1 VRRSRPLALLLLVPV
16 IAVIA
21 GCGGG
26 SGSPGDEA
34 AARHQLEAAGQKLT
48 KADSFEVSLLIE
60 GEESGEDP
68 EELGCVRLGVD
79 NRKPV
84 SIDMRI
90 YDVNCSGGS
99 EGAELIAIGQRA
111 WASTGSG
118 AWTAAKISPK
128 LTKELNAE
136 QTTDLQGLF
145 EAAEDVK
152 EVSADDAVEERAGGG
167 EAKAEFSFK
176 APASAFPGS
185 EALGESDVDF
195 EATIDGKGYLTQLV
209 LHGEAEG
216 AGATA
221 TETYE
226 RIDKNL
232 GISPPAESEVHGTV
246 QRLDSKAELESLLG
260 GTP

>member
-1 VRRSRPLALLLLVPV
+1 MRRSRPLFALVVLAALV
-16 IAVIA
+16 A

-26 SGSPGDEA
+26 SGSTEDESTS
-34 AARHQLEAAGQKLT
+34 RQQLENAGQKLT
-48 KADSFEVSLLIE
+48 DADSFEVSLLIE
-60 GEESGEDP
+60 GEEEDEES

-90 YDVNCSGGS
+90 YDLNCSGGT
-99 EGAELIAIGQRA
+99 EGAELIAIGNRA
-111 WASTGSG
+111 WASTDSG
-118 AWTAAKISPK
+118 TWTAAKISPK
-128 LTKELNAE
+128 LTKELNDE
-136 QTTDLQGLF
+136 QTTDLKGLF
-145 EAAEDVK
+145 KAAEDID
-152 EVSADDAVEERAGGG
+152 EVSADDAVEERAAGG

-185 EALGESDVDF
+185 EALGDSDVDF
-195 EATIDGKGYLTQLV
+195 EATIDDKGFLTQLV

-226 RIDKNL
+226 RIDKPL
-232 GISPPAESEVHGTV
+232 GISPPAASEVHGTV
-246 QRLDSKAELESLLG
+246 QKLDSKEELEALLG
-260 GTP
+260 AAF